1 LPLSPP
7 VPITN
12 HNDYNNHPHVHNP
25 MAKKKKFAPRQNKSN
40 RTLLYAGL
48 AVLAI
53 AALAIL
59 FFSGS
64 STPADSIPVMQ
75 VNMSPSE
82 PGKVRLVE
90 FFKFDCPHCYN
101 LHRDLPGLL
110 ASYGDRVEIVYVAIV
125 FPGQST
131 KSIEAYM
138 IARHMGNETEM
149 RDALFS
155 AEFEQKRDI
164 MTSTSAIETVAAS
177 IGLGEDFNKKLEG
190 KAGRKAARANLAE
203 MQKYLVDTTPTVF
216 VNGKK
221 LVTPSVAELNATIS
235 AALVG

>member
-1 LPLSPP
+1 
-7 VPITN
+7 
-12 HNDYNNHPHVHNP
+12 
-25 MAKKKKFAPRQNKSN
+25 MAKKKKFVPRPKKPD

-48 AVLAI
+48 VVLVI

-64 STPADSIPVMQ
+64 STPADSIPALQ

-110 ASYGDRVEIVYVAIV
+110 ANYSDRVEVVYVPIV

-138 IARHMGNETEM
+138 IARYMGKENEM

-155 AEFEQKRDI
+155 AKFDRGDDI
-164 MTSTSAIETVAAS
+164 MTSVSAIETAAS
-177 IGLGEDFNKKLEG
+177 GIGLGEDFNKKLEG
-190 KAGRKAARANLAE
+190 NAGRKAARANLDE
-203 MQKYLVDTTPTVF
+203 MQKYAVDTTPTVF
-216 VNGKK
+216 VNGTK
-221 LVTPSVAELNATIS
+221 LVNPSVSQLNASIS
-235 AALVG
+235 AALPG